1 MKQKLKILVCGEAS
15 FLSSGFAVY
24 QKHLLEKLS
33 SNPNFYVAEL
43 ACYGGV
49 NDLKD
54 SSVKWR
60 YYANAVKKTDPRHNL
75 YISSPLNQFGRWRFD
90 SVVLD
95 FKPDVVIDIRDYWM
109 NSYQRYSPLRPF
121 FHWVLMPTVD
131 SYPQQE
137 EWIETFS
144 KADAIFTYSD
154 WGRDVL
160 FSQTSGSVNYIDTCS
175 PGYDNIFGVRDKDY
189 IRKKMN
195 LPNDI
200 FILGSVMRN
209 QKRKLLAEIIRDT
222 RKLIDKVSAIQPEH
236 SSKIYLYLHTAF
248 PDHTCWNIP
257 KLLKE
262 FRMCNRTL
270 FTYLCR
276 SCQYVEAKPYQG
288 HLLNCPKCNNN
299 SFVHPT
305 VSESV
310 SRDQLCDIY
319 NTFDL
324 YVQYSICEGFGM
336 PQVEAASCGI
346 PVVSINYSAMQD
358 IVSKL
363 SAIKINPVYY
373 FRELET
379 FADRSYPNSDQFI
392 DSVMN
397 YMNKT
402 DFTKTIKR
410 ISTQHR
416 ASLFYNWED
425 TLQKWENYLTKIYN
439 SDYRANYS
447 KSQPTIPGIDKNKV
461 AMFKSNLDK
470 INYMISHIKSTINI
484 SDYMAME
491 FLDRLNHKFV
501 LDNGT
506 YKNYSEDELI
516 GLMNDL
522 IENHNYISQHIN
534 QNINLSNN
542 DYIMY
547 ADMKDPNTK

>member
-24 QKHLLEKLS
+24 QKQLLEKLS

-49 NDLKD
+49 NDTKD

-60 YYANAVKKTDPRHNL
+60 YYANAVKKTDPR
-75 YISSPLNQFGRWRFD
+75 YDAYMSSPLNQFGRWRFD

-109 NSYQRYSPLRPF
+109 NSYQRYSPLRSF
-121 FHWVLMPTVD
+121 FHWILMPTVD

-144 KADAIFTYSD
+144 KADAVFTYSD

-160 FSQTSGSVNYIDTCS
+160 LSQASGSINYIDTCS
-175 PGYDNIFGVRDKDY
+175 PGYDETFGVRRDA
-189 IRKKMN
+189 RKNMN
-195 LPNDI
+195 LPDDI
-200 FILGSVMRN
+200 FIIGSVMRN

-222 RKLIDKVSAIQPEH
+222 RKLIDKVSALQPEYT
-236 SSKIYLYLHTAF
+236 SKIYLYLHTAF

-276 SCQYVEAKPYQG
+276 NCKHVEARLYQG
-288 HLLNCPKCNNN
+288 HLLNCPKCKNH
-299 SFVHPT
+299 SLVHPT

-310 SRDQLCDIY
+310 SRDQLCNIY

-336 PQVEAASCGI
+336 PQVEAASCGV
-346 PVVSINYSAMQD
+346 PVVSVNYSAMED

-363 SAIKINPVYY
+363 NAIRINPIYY

-392 DSVMN
+392 DSVIR
-397 YMNKT
+397 YINKPQ
-402 DFTKTIKR
+402 FTKNIKK
-410 ISTQHR
+410 IATQHR
-416 ASLFYNWED
+416 AFLFYNWES
-425 TLQKWENYLTKIYN
+425 TLQKWENYLTKLYN
-439 SDYRANYS
+439 SDYRANY
-447 KSQPTIPGIDKNKV
+447 KHTKTIIPTIDKNQLSR
-461 AMFKSNLDK
+461 FQCNLDK
-470 INYMISHIKSTINI
+470 INYMIAHIKSTIDI
-484 SDYMAME
+484 SDYMAMD
-491 FLDRLNHKFV
+491 FLERLNNKFI

-516 GLMNDL
+516 GLVNDL
-522 IENHNYISQHIN
+522 IENHNYMSAFMN
-534 QNINLSNN
+534 QNIDLSHN

-547 ADMKDPNTK
+547 ANMKDPNIK